1 MTSILEDCPTLED
14 HRTDRSLLRGYLH
27 KTSNS
32 LCGIKGYA
40 SLLADP
46 SRHEGDSGRW
56 AQKILAE
63 IEKLEE
69 IFRSVGT
76 LTPDRGHPD
85 IGIDM
90 PGLIGDICRT
100 AAGHHGNLDIRLGD
114 LPDGEI
120 LLPVAD
126 LRLVLTELLANCA
139 ECLEGPAGRVA
150 VTIEGRRGPS
160 GRIELMITDDG
171 PGLEGTLSNR
181 AADPFI
187 TTKEGHLG
195 IGLTRVATLMEMY
208 GLAWHLFTPSPNG
221 TTVALEIAESTE

>member
-1 MTSILEDCPTLED
+1 MTWTIEDR
-14 HRTDRSLLRGYLH
+14 RTGHSLLRGYLH
-27 KTSNS
+27 KTSNT

-46 SRHEGDSGRW
+46 DRHEGDSGRW
-56 AQKILAE
+56 ARKILAE

-85 IGIDM
+85 IGVDM
-90 PGLIGDICRT
+90 PGLVRDVC
-100 AAGHHGNLDIRLGD
+100 ASAMAHHQGLDIRLGE

-126 LRLVLTELLANCA
+126 LRLILAELLANSA
-139 ECLEGPAGRVA
+139 ECRAEAGIPVIVDVLGRV
-150 VTIEGRRGPS
+150 GP
-160 GRIELMITDDG
+160 GLRIELMITDDG
-171 PGLEGTLSNR
+171 PGLEGALNEC
-181 AADPFI
+181 AADPFV
-187 TTKEGHLG
+187 TTKENHLG

-208 GLAWHLFTPSPNG
+208 GLSWHIFAG
-221 TTVALEIAESTE
+221 ADGGMTVTLEIAESTE